1 MELFNQVHYS
11 SYRKVDHMFWHGCDD
26 TLNISLEGQGQTTR
40 LEFAMT
46 NHEFINHLVHAFEYP
61 QHLKDITTQDRARL
75 SIALTKGLE
84 MLTVKDEDTL
94 NEHNKVETTD

>member
-1 MELFNQVHYS
+1 
-11 SYRKVDHMFWHGCDD
+11 MFWHGCDD
-26 TLNISLEGQGQTTR
+26 TLNISLEGQGQHAQ

-61 QHLKDITTQDRARL
+61 QFIKEISAQDRARL

-84 MLTVKDEDTL
+84 MLTVKEETTL
-94 NEHNKVETTD
+94 NEHNKAETTD